1 MLFRSKIGLNISVS
15 KTEWLYLHNPNSA
28 ELEDCL
34 SKRSPAAHCCEQI
47 QLDGKPIKHVSSFRY
62 LGSILSELGG
72 MNEDTRFRVLQTEVT
87 LNKYNHI
94 WRSELSLRFKIRF
107 LKSHVFPT
115 LLYATECGNHTQV
128 DLDMI
133 ETMLNKCRRRIL
145 NVGRRAPDG
154 TVISNS
160 ELKR

>member
-1 MLFRSKIGLNISVS
+1 MS
-15 KTEWLYLHNPNSA
+15 
-28 ELEDCL
+28 
-34 SKRSPAAHCCEQI
+34 
-47 QLDGKPIKHVSSFRY
+47 
-62 LGSILSELGG
+62 
-72 MNEDTRFRVLQTEVT
+72 EDTRFRVLQAEVT

-160 ELKR
+160 ELKRRCRLPGPLDLISRRRLNFASKLYARPSSTVARQLLYAELAEIGRAHV